1 MLKCLAI
8 KPGSTARNY
17 IMEKRQS
24 YFNPFTFF
32 LILMGAYVLS
42 NNYFKSSAK
51 KIESGAQVLQYMK
64 SEEAKTKYIG
74 TISRVNKANTIFQ
87 KNGNVVAMI
96 AVPFI
101 SFFTWIFFRRRDF
114 NYSEHLT
121 AIMMFVAFS
130 NLIFTIVIFPL
141 QFIFKTG
148 NAMFIVIL
156 LGILLQMLYF
166 MWSLN
171 GFIQLKTT
179 NQRFK
184 SFSVSFLSVL
194 LWAIFSMTA
203 MAVYI
208 YQSWDFYKFFLRIKG

>member
-1 MLKCLAI
+1 MAL
-8 KPGSTARNY
+8 
-17 IMEKRQS
+17 
-24 YFNPFTFF
+24 
-32 LILMGAYVLS
+32 
-42 NNYFKSSAK
+42 
-51 KIESGAQVLQYMK
+51 
-64 SEEAKTKYIG
+64 
-74 TISRVNKANTIFQ
+74 
-87 KNGNVVAMI
+87 I

-121 AIMMFVAFS
+121 ANMMFVAFS
-130 NLIFTIVIFPL
+130 NIIFTTVIFPL
-141 QFIFKTG
+141 QSIFKTG

-171 GFIQLKTT
+171 GFLQLKTT
-179 NQRFK
+179 SQRFK
-184 SFSVSFLSVL
+184 SFSVSFISVL